1 MKIKNLEGLVK
12 NVGELFRYS
21 VFYWLILGT
30 FHHSFIF
37 TDILVKRTQILPVMS
52 RTLSEITTKLEVLNQ
67 RIDALDRTTASKE
80 EDVCTRVMAF
90 IPIQSEAVL
99 DAFEEELKKD
109 ANFRQEFV
117 SISIIFQELK
127 IWPADM
133 KISIKEDVVFLLY
146 AHFNDKISTKI

>member
-1 MKIKNLEGLVK
+1 
-12 NVGELFRYS
+12 
-21 VFYWLILGT
+21 
-30 FHHSFIF
+30 
-37 TDILVKRTQILPVMS
+37 
-52 RTLSEITTKLEVLNQ
+52 
-67 RIDALDRTTASKE
+67 
-80 EDVCTRVMAF
+80 MAF